1 MVHWPLGDE
10 PQVWVGFFKN
20 KWYQTNLI
28 HDIKILFEAGSISR
42 RVSSSVVSDSAVPWT
57 VAWASLVAQRLKHLP
72 PMRETWVRSL
82 GREDP
87 LEKEWQPT
95 AVFLPGSYVHGI
107 LQARILEWT
116 AIPFSRGYSWP
127 RLARQGVRWASQV
140 ALVVENLRETGSISG
155 SRRFPGG
162 ENDNLLQYPSL
173 ENPTDRGAWRAT
185 VHRVAKSQ
193 AWLKR
198 LSMHAWEGKEA
209 IENKPSNICSSTK
222 ITGWV
227 VEKDNFLYHVQCGTF
242 ISMIIK
248 DIKWEQQYH
257 FKGNWTCGNRY
268 SKLTWKSFGV
278 FLRVVSFYLV
288 STLDV
293 VVFPQVARW

>member
-1 MVHWPLGDE
+1 MP
-10 PQVWVGFFKN
+10 
-20 KWYQTNLI
+20 
-28 HDIKILFEAGSISR
+28 
-42 RVSSSVVSDSAVPWT
+42 
-57 VAWASLVAQRLKHLP
+57 
-72 PMRETWVRSL
+72 
-82 GREDP
+82 
-87 LEKEWQPT
+87 
-95 AVFLPGSYVHGI
+95 
-107 LQARILEWT
+107 
-116 AIPFSRGYSWP
+116 
-127 RLARQGVRWASQV
+127 RWASHV
-140 ALVVENLRETGSISG
+140 ALVVKNLLASAGDVRTVGSVPGSG
-155 SRRFPGG
+155 RFPGWG
-162 ENDNLLQYPSL
+162 HGNQYSCLDSPK
-173 ENPTDRGAWRAT
+173 DRGAWRAT